1 MSLLTNVVVKAIH
14 RAARNASTD
23 KTYGLTLWH
32 LEGKTDFLYS
42 VALNEDQLQ
51 RVLAIVQENSPSVT
65 KEYLVEKRSRLAEKR
80 SKIAEK
86 RSKNEKAEAKE

>member
-1 MSLLTNVVVKAIH
+1 MSSLTNVIIKNIH

-23 KTYGLTLWH
+23 NTYGLTLWH

-51 RVLAIVQENSPSVT
+51 RVLTIVQENSPVVT
-65 KEYLVEKRSRLAEKR
+65 KEFLEEKRSKLAEKR
-80 SKIAEK
+80 SKNK
-86 RSKNEKAEAKE
+86 DGKKEDKKE